1 MKDNNAIQLLTF
13 AVMALVLLR
22 QFREKKLGV
31 ATWVLPVLPMVV
43 GVLQLVLRDKDE
55 PGTSIGLGLGVV
67 AAGVVL
73 GAVYGAMISVHRDS
87 AGAVLFKAG
96 WTAVPVWVLLIATRT
111 VFEKAG
117 HHFDTPTSFGYLA
130 ISFGVMLLART
141 AGIAVR
147 AKPLAPGASAA
158 RTA

>member
-1 MKDNNAIQLLTF
+1 
-13 AVMALVLLR
+13 MAWVLVR
-22 QFREKKLGV
+22 QFRERKLGV
-31 ATWVLPVLPMVV
+31 ATWVLPVLPIIV
-43 GVLQLVLRDKDE
+43 GVLQLVLRDRNE
-55 PGTSIGLGLGVV
+55 PSASIGLGLGVV

-73 GAVYGAMISVHRDS
+73 GAVYGAFISVHRDP
-87 AGAVLFKAG
+87 AGAVLYKAG
-96 WTAVPVWVLLIATRT
+96 WTAVPVWALLIATRT

-117 HHFDTPTSFGYLA
+117 DHFDAPTSFGYLA

-141 AGIAVR
+141 AGIALR

>member
-1 MKDNNAIQLLTF
+1 MI
-13 AVMALVLLR
+13 
-22 QFREKKLGV
+22 
-31 ATWVLPVLPMVV
+31 V
-43 GVLQLVLRDKDE
+43 GVLQLVLRDRDE
-55 PGTSIGLGLGVV
+55 PSASIGLGLGVI

-73 GAVYGAMISVHRDS
+73 GAVYGAVISVHRDS

-96 WTAVPVWVLLIATRT
+96 WVAVPVWALLIATST

-130 ISFGVMLLART
+130 ISFGAMLLART

-147 AKPLAPGASAA
+147 AKPLAPDASAA